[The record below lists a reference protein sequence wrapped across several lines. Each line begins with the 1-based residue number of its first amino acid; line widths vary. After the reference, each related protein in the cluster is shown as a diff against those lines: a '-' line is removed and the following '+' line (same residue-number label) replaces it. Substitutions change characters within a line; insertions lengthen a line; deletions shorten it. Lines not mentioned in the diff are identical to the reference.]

1 MDSEHSPLGASGAA
15 RWLACPG
22 SFALNQKVEDETS
35 EFAELGT
42 AAHTIA
48 AQCLLGHRDAWEFV
62 GREPDDEI
70 PYAIGYG
77 ENEIDPDAVQEY
89 VNLAR
94 SLMEGAAKVGIE
106 YVLGRNY
113 RPNKYFWGTAD
124 FIAVHENRLI
134 VADFKYG
141 VGVSV
146 PAENNPQLLYYAWGA
161 INELVDLDMPEDFE
175 VELIISQPRNAFGEH
190 QKRWLTTVGYV
201 TKWARETLLPGM
213 EKVIEGDETLAMGDH
228 CQFCDAKL
236 TCPLQQDAF
245 MQLDQPEPTGLSD
258 EDLDKFYAM
267 LPRVRGFIK
276 ALEAKVHA
284 RLSEGGEFTSAKLV
298 AMRTTRT
305 WKDGAEKALAAMLG
319 NDAYDTK
326 LKSPAQVEKISAR
339 YKQVVAEWAYLP
351 EATGYRV
358 APADDPAPAVNP
370 NAELEK
376 LSNIYQA

>member
-1 MDSEHSPLGASGAA
+1 MSSEHSPLGASGAA

-22 SFALNQKVEDETS
+22 SFALNKNAERVES
-35 EFAELGT
+35 EHAALGT

-48 AQCLLGHRDAWEFV
+48 AQCLLGHRDAWEFI
-62 GREPDDEI
+62 GREPDSEI
-70 PYAIGYG
+70 PYGIGYG

-124 FIAVHENRLI
+124 FLAVHEDRLI

-141 VGVSV
+141 VGVTV

-161 INELVDLDMPEDFE
+161 INELVDLDMDENFK
-175 VELIISQPRNAFGEH
+175 VELIISQPRAVFGEH
-190 QKRWLTTVGYV
+190 QKRWVTTVGYV

-213 EKVIEGDETLAMGDH
+213 ERAINEETLVMGDH

-236 TCPLQQDAF
+236 ICPLQQDAF
-245 MQLDQPEPTGLSD
+245 MQLDQPEPAGLSD

-267 LPRVRGFIK
+267 LPRVRSFMK

-284 RLSEGGEFTSAKLV
+284 RLSEGGEFTNAKLV

-305 WKDGAEKALAAMLG
+305 WKDGAEKALAEMLG
-319 NDAYDTK
+319 KDAYEEK

-351 EATGYRV
+351 EATGYKV
-358 APADDPAPAVNP
+358 VPADDPAPAVNP